1 MQSKALYPTRPTTH
15 FARCCVFRCVFRVCR
30 CACLL
35 LCCVSGASPLWA
47 AETALPQVPKGAF
60 ETRAAFD
67 AMDAIYRTDR
77 EEADSVPAVS
87 PWANPY
93 VMEAYVV
100 MYEATQDEEYLRCL
114 VRRADE
120 VLAQRDSENAVQD
133 YRGRVLP
140 GWTVGAPYG
149 IDEIELRDAQGRP
162 TLFLGTALYGNNH
175 ETRVTVSAA
184 PGTLDLAI

>member
-1 MQSKALYPTRPTTH
+1 MRFWSLSL
-15 FARCCVFRCVFRVCR
+15 
-30 CACLL
+30 CLFTAL
-35 LCCVSGASPLWA
+35 LCFWCVAALGGRNGAATS
-47 AETALPQVPKGAF
+47 TKSTF
-60 ETRAAFD
+60 ETRAPFD

-87 PWANPY
+87 PWADPY

-100 MYEATQDEEYLRCL
+100 MYEATQDEEYLRRL

-184 PGTLDLAI
+184 QRRARSIWPYRTGLRYRIKWEVCPLLLK